1 MRDGLHTRARRVRAR
16 ASVRAWEYRQR
27 NHSNGVWFRL
37 RRVLADAE
45 SAFAIPCSAVERLE
59 REGFR
64 RESVGTEI
72 EPQKVI
78 LFVPAARL
86 EEIPEKRPLR
96 SPWMRTSLRRP
107 ASLSAAFIAPDP
119 TGRDPRAG
127 SKGLAGG
134 SIPFPSRCTFARTR
148 WSFHRERA

>member
-1 MRDGLHTRARRVRAR
+1 MRDTLHTRARRVRAL

-27 NHSNGVWFRL
+27 NHSKGVWFRL

-86 EEIPEKRPLR
+86 EEIPEKLPPPGRPGCGLPCDALR
-96 SPWMRTSLRRP
+96 RSQPLSLRR
-107 ASLSAAFIAPDP
+107 I
-119 TGRDPRAG
+119 RRAV
-127 SKGLAGG
+127 
-134 SIPFPSRCTFARTR
+134 IHEPVR
-148 WSFHRERA
+148 RALPGK

>member
-27 NHSNGVWFRL
+27 NHSKGVWFRL
-37 RRVLADAE
+37 RRVLADTE

-78 LFVPAARL
+78 TFVPAARL

-96 SPWMRTSLRRP
+96 VALDADFLATPCV
-107 ASLSAAFIAPDP
+107 ALSRFHC
-119 TGRDPRAG
+119 AG
-127 SKGLAGG
+127 SDG
-134 SIPFPSRCTFARTR
+134 P
-148 WSFHRERA
+148 